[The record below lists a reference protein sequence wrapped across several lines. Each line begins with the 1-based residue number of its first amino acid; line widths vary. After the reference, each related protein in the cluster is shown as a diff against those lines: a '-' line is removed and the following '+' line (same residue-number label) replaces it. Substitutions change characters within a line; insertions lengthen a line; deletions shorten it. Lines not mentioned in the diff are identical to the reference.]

1 VVQGAEGD
9 SHMAILSR
17 WVPRRLRVSPLSER
31 PDWRVTGA
39 RPRRRRGGLRVGNR
53 LLSAISVRILAPVLA
68 HDSRD
73 RHQDRR
79 LRLAGEAL
87 LDLLGEP
94 VALFG
99 EPVELL
105 GELADDPAGGLL
117 GRDGDGLGRERGLD
131 LVDQP
136 GARPWRVALREW
148 TEPAPPRGAQ
158 RGRRRIA
165 LQQRPAAGM
174 VEPGPSTRSSAGLT
188 ASSMSRIRFAVRFT
202 SWARSSS

>member
-1 VVQGAEGD
+1 
-9 SHMAILSR
+9 
-17 WVPRRLRVSPLSER
+17 
-31 PDWRVTGA
+31 
-39 RPRRRRGGLRVGNR
+39 
-53 LLSAISVRILAPVLA
+53 
-68 HDSRD
+68 
-73 RHQDRR
+73 
-79 LRLAGEAL
+79 L
-87 LDLLGEP
+87 LDLLGEL
-94 VALFG
+94 VALVG

-136 GARPWRVALREW
+136 GAQPWRVALREW

-165 LQQRPAAGM
+165 LQQRPADGK
-174 VEPGPSTRSSAGLT
+174 VEPGAEHPLQRRTDRQQHVAQPVRGAG
-188 ASSMSRIRFAVRFT
+188 FT